1 MSKLGK
7 SNDIEVSEEN
17 LNTGNLGDSNKPLNE
32 CIPNLIRWVG
42 D

>member
-17 LNTGNLGDSNKPLNE
+17 LNTGNFLE
-32 CIPNLIRWVG
+32 ILINP
-42 D
+42 